1 MEWIPLQYQTSQRPV
16 RPYCARLQL
25 PGEGMRIV
33 FGSLVAI
40 RFLITRNIIRR

>member
-1 MEWIPLQYQTSQRPV
+1 MDSSTISNESATRAAD
-16 RPYCARLQL
+16 CARLQL

-33 FGSLVAI
+33 FASLVAI

>member
-1 MEWIPLQYQTSQRPV
+1 M